1 MSPDEIIDAVQ
12 ALDPLCDL
20 PRTGWVLRGVASP
33 ESLAAHSYGVAM
45 VSMFLCDHLRKDGHE
60 IDGERVLRM
69 ALLHDVAEAKTGD
82 VPMPQKTPEM
92 KRALSDLEDAIVNQ
106 MLPPPY
112 PETWRALE
120 RDDLEARIVHA
131 ADKIQ
136 MMIKLLT
143 YEQQGRGA
151 LREFWEN
158 PRNVRTAGI
167 PFAKEIYA
175 AIFKRAGRS
184 SQTSG
189 GVT

>member
-1 MSPDEIIDAVQ
+1 MTPDELIDAVQ

-45 VSMFLCDHLRKDGHE
+45 VSMFLCDQLRAGGQE
-60 IDGERVLRM
+60 VDGERVLRM

-92 KRALSDLEDAIVNQ
+92 KRALTDLENAIVDQ
-106 MLPPPY
+106 MLPAPY
-112 PETWRALE
+112 PDTWRALE

-131 ADKIQ
+131 ADKVQ

-151 LREFWEN
+151 LSEFWDN
-158 PRNVRTAGI
+158 PKNLRDAGI

-175 AIFKRAGRS
+175 AIFRRAER
-184 SQTSG
+184 T
-189 GVT
+189 